1 MKSLIVKHSIVI
13 AGRRTTIGIE
23 TAFWAALKQ
32 IAKERGVTLTAL
44 VSTLDAERDSSNLA
58 STLRV
63 FVLDH
68 YRKLAAGATRAPNWP
83 FIG

>member
-1 MKSLIVKHSIVI
+1 MKSDIVRRSIVI
-13 AGRRTTIGIE
+13 QGRRTTIGIE
-23 TAFWAALKQ
+23 EAFWSALKE
-32 IAKERGVTLTAL
+32 IAQERGVTLTAL